1 MKHRRLIHILVICLI
16 CVLGSCVSTGAAPNQ
31 LYFEA
36 ESCYRQLQQHPQ
48 RQKYRS
54 YWLKCIERFDAV
66 HDRDPDGPWA
76 AAGLYKAASLY
87 RELYRHSYRSADL
100 KAAASR
106 FQQVSRKYPESAYRQ
121 KARAALR
128 DIGDAIK
135 ADEKAA
141 KQAYFEAESCY
152 RQLQQHPG
160 RQKYRSYWMK
170 CIKRFEAVYE
180 RDPEGPWAAAGLFM
194 TAQLYQKLY
203 SHSRSPADEQKA
215 RSLFKKVA
223 GQYPSS
229 AYSRRARKALDA
241 SAASAHT
248 PVKLAGEDTASG
260 EVTTNHSERSNS
272 SAPGEA
278 VTVTGIRY
286 WSNPEYTRV
295 VIDANQA
302 TDFKHN
308 LLKKDPSI
316 NQMNQ
321 RLYVDLDNTRLANH
335 IQEQIAINDTLLKD
349 VRAGQYRSDTVRVV
363 VDIKSFEDY
372 NVFSLKNPFRIVID
386 VRGQATA
393 EKPADSSDPK
403 ISRDQKAS
411 IARQLALGVRRIVI
425 DAGHGGKDYGAPG
438 YLKGVH
444 EKNVVLEI
452 SKKLAARLR
461 EELGCEVLL
470 TRDRDVYLTLEERTA
485 IANTKKADLFISI
498 HANAARNRNAYGIET
513 YFLNLTTDED
523 SIAVAAR
530 ENATSEKNISELQ
543 TILDDLMRNA
553 KINESSRLAT
563 YVHKDLIGHLDGH
576 YSRIHNKGVKQ
587 APFYVLLGAQMPSI
601 LIETSF
607 ISNKRECQRLT
618 NSNYQ
623 KHLCDG
629 IVQGVRRYI
638 RDTRPT
644 AFLGSGGDGAESN

>member
-1 MKHRRLIHILVICLI
+1 MKNRRLIHILFICLI

-36 ESCYRQLQQHPQ
+36 ESCHRQLQKHPE

-100 KAAASR
+100 RAAASR
-106 FQQVSRKYPESAYRQ
+106 FQQVIRKYPESAYRQ
-121 KARAALR
+121 KARVALK
-128 DIGDAIK
+128 DIGDAVK

-152 RQLQQHPG
+152 RQLQQHPE

-170 CIKRFEAVYE
+170 CIERFKAVHQ

-194 TAQLYQKLY
+194 TAQLYQELY

-241 SAASAHT
+241 SATSAHT
-248 PVKLAGEDTASG
+248 PVNLAGEDTASG
-260 EVTTNHSERSNS
+260 EVTTNHSDSSN
-272 SAPGEA
+272 APAAGEA

-295 VIDANQA
+295 VIDANHA

-386 VRGQATA
+386 VRGQAAA
-393 EKPADSSDPK
+393 EKQGDSSDPE
-403 ISRDQKAS
+403 ISSSQKAS

-563 YVHKDLIGHLDGH
+563 YVHKDLIGHLDGR
-576 YSRIHNKGVKQ
+576 YSRIHDKGVKQ

-601 LIETSF
+601 LIETAF
-607 ISNKRECQRLT
+607 ISNKRGCQRLT

-629 IVQGVRRYI
+629 IVKGVRRYI

-644 AFLGSGGDGAESN
+644 AFLGSGGDGADAN

>member
-1 MKHRRLIHILVICLI
+1 M
-16 CVLGSCVSTGAAPNQ
+16 
-31 LYFEA
+31 
-36 ESCYRQLQQHPQ
+36 
-48 RQKYRS
+48 
-54 YWLKCIERFDAV
+54 
-66 HDRDPDGPWA
+66 
-76 AAGLYKAASLY
+76 AG
-87 RELYRHSYRSADL
+87 E
-100 KAAASR
+100 
-106 FQQVSRKYPESAYRQ
+106 
-121 KARAALR
+121 
-128 DIGDAIK
+128 
-135 ADEKAA
+135 
-141 KQAYFEAESCY
+141 
-152 RQLQQHPG
+152 
-160 RQKYRSYWMK
+160 
-170 CIKRFEAVYE
+170 
-180 RDPEGPWAAAGLFM
+180 
-194 TAQLYQKLY
+194 
-203 SHSRSPADEQKA
+203 
-215 RSLFKKVA
+215 
-223 GQYPSS
+223 YPSS

-248 PVKLAGEDTASG
+248 PVNLAGEDTASG
-260 EVTTNHSERSNS
+260 EVTTNHSDRGNAP
-272 SAPGEA
+272 APGEA

-386 VRGQATA
+386 VRGRAAA
-393 EKPADSSDPK
+393 EKQTDSSDPK
-403 ISRDQKAS
+403 ISRNQKAS

-461 EELGCEVLL
+461 GELGCEVLL

-563 YVHKDLIGHLDGH
+563 YVQKDLIGHMEGH
-576 YSRIHNKGVKQ
+576 YSRIHDKGVKQ

-618 NSNYQ
+618 NPNYQ

>member
-1 MKHRRLIHILVICLI
+1 
-16 CVLGSCVSTGAAPNQ
+16 
-31 LYFEA
+31 
-36 ESCYRQLQQHPQ
+36 
-48 RQKYRS
+48 
-54 YWLKCIERFDAV
+54 
-66 HDRDPDGPWA
+66 
-76 AAGLYKAASLY
+76 
-87 RELYRHSYRSADL
+87 
-100 KAAASR
+100 
-106 FQQVSRKYPESAYRQ
+106 
-121 KARAALR
+121 
-128 DIGDAIK
+128 
-135 ADEKAA
+135 
-141 KQAYFEAESCY
+141 
-152 RQLQQHPG
+152 
-160 RQKYRSYWMK
+160 
-170 CIKRFEAVYE
+170 
-180 RDPEGPWAAAGLFM
+180 
-194 TAQLYQKLY
+194 
-203 SHSRSPADEQKA
+203 
-215 RSLFKKVA
+215 
-223 GQYPSS
+223 
-229 AYSRRARKALDA
+229 
-241 SAASAHT
+241 
-248 PVKLAGEDTASG
+248 
-260 EVTTNHSERSNS
+260 
-272 SAPGEA
+272 
-278 VTVTGIRY
+278 
-286 WSNPEYTRV
+286 
-295 VIDANQA
+295 
-302 TDFKHN
+302 
-308 LLKKDPSI
+308 
-316 NQMNQ
+316 MNQ

-386 VRGQATA
+386 VRGQAAA
-393 EKPADSSDPK
+393 EKQADSADPE

-485 IANTKKADLFISI
+485 IANTKKADLFISV

-563 YVHKDLIGHLDGH
+563 YVHKDLIGHLDGR
-576 YSRIHNKGVKQ
+576 YSRIHDKGVKQ

-601 LIETSF
+601 LIETAF

-629 IVQGVRRYI
+629 IVKGVRRYI

-644 AFLGSGGDGAESN
+644 AFLGSGGGGAESN